1 MMKHKKI
8 ICFILTIIAAILIM
22 TMPVFADEV
31 TSMYGGKLTPDTGLS
46 KVGKP
51 IIAIIRSV
59 AVVCAVVATVVIGI
73 KYVYSAP
80 GEKAEIKKKLIPWAI
95 GLVLI
100 FSAVGLVSLVF
111 TISGG
116 LFK

>member
-8 ICFILTIIAAILIM
+8 ICFILTIILTALM
-22 TMPVFADEV
+22 LGLPVLAGDV
-31 TSMYGGKLTPDTGLS
+31 KGIYGSKITPDTGLS
-46 KVGKP
+46 NIGKP
-51 IIAIIRSV
+51 VIAIIRSV

-80 GEKAEIKKKLIPWAI
+80 GEKAEIKKKMMPWAI

-100 FSAVGLVSLVF
+100 FAAVGLVNLAF
-111 TISGG
+111 TITGG
-116 LFK
+116 LF